1 MTASATV
8 DRRTSVDA
16 LAASLMVVLCLVW
29 GLNQVAVKIVNHGL
43 QPAFQAGLRSLFA
56 AVLVYGWCLYR
67 RVPVFGRDG
76 TLGAGIV
83 AGLLF
88 GLEFALIYIGLDYT
102 SVSRAIVFVYVA
114 PFVVAGGAHFLIPGE
129 RLTLLRV
136 VGLVAAFLGVVLILS
151 DKLSLPSPSALVGDV
166 LCLIAGVAWG
176 ATTLVIRTTKLSETS
191 PEKVLLYQLAVSAV
205 MLIGVAP
212 LFGPLVRDFTVPV
225 AGVFLFQV
233 VVVAAAS
240 FLTWF
245 WLLRR
250 YPASQLSAFTFLTPV
265 FGVALGGFLLSE
277 PLSLKLVAAL
287 ALVAA
292 GIALVSRKTQ

>member
-1 MTASATV
+1 
-8 DRRTSVDA
+8 
-16 LAASLMVVLCLVW
+16 
-29 GLNQVAVKIVNHGL
+29 
-43 QPAFQAGLRSLFA
+43 
-56 AVLVYGWCLYR
+56 
-67 RVPVFGRDG
+67 
-76 TLGAGIV
+76 V
-83 AGLLF
+83 AGL
-88 GLEFALIYIGLDYT
+88 I
-102 SVSRAIVFVYVA
+102 
-114 PFVVAGGAHFLIPGE
+114 
-129 RLTLLRV
+129 
-136 VGLVAAFLGVVLILS
+136 AAFLGVVLILS

-166 LCLIAGVAWG
+166 LCLLAGVAWG

-205 MLIGVAP
+205 LLIAVAP
-212 LFGPLVRDFTVPV
+212 LFGPLVRDLTVPV

-277 PLSLKLVAAL
+277 PLSVKLVAAL